1 MTPTKPPKKKKKK
14 KKKSSKKSSKK
25 PSAESSSVRRPKAD
39 KAGKSSSKSKTKARL
54 IVRQLRIEDID
65 AVQALHR
72 LAYPTLEPWS
82 RKNLAD
88 HLEKFPEGQLA
99 VELDGELVATSS
111 SLIVDTAELGE
122 EHVFRD
128 VCRGGN
134 LTGHDPAGD
143 MLYGIDIAV
152 TPKQRGKKLA
162 RRIYDARKDLVL
174 RHNLKGLIFGGRM
187 PRYHEYAEEMSARDY
202 LAAVLR
208 KELRDP
214 VVTAQR
220 ANGFTV
226 RALLPNYL
234 PKDLESRGFAVLMEW
249 KNPQWL
255 PRGRSRRNR
264 VRVASVQY
272 EMRPIGGFDAFS
284 KQCEFFVD
292 TASEYRCD
300 IVVFP
305 ELLTNQLLALVP
317 SDNPADSARKLEA
330 FTQPFVEFFGAAALR
345 YNINILAGTHLTVE
359 GDTLYNIAYFFH
371 RDGRLSRQYKIH
383 ITPSEARWWG
393 VSAGN
398 RPEVF
403 ETDCGKLGIAI
414 CYDVEFPEYA
424 RVLKQKGAEILLVPY
439 NTDIRSGHLR
449 VRACAQARAVENH
462 VYVVTAGATG
472 NLPQVEGADIHY
484 AQSAIL
490 TPSDIAF
497 ARDGIAAEATP
508 NIETMLVHDL
518 DLGALRKMEATGTVR
533 PWADRRKDLY
543 KVTYQDGDEAVEV

>member
-1 MTPTKPPKKKKKK
+1 MTPSNSSKNP
-14 KKKSSKKSSKK
+14 SSKKRPTSAKRSKAASK
-25 PSAESSSVRRPKAD
+25 AEP
-39 KAGKSSSKSKTKARL
+39 RL
-54 IVRQLRIEDID
+54 VVRQLQLADIE

-72 LAYPTLEPWS
+72 VAYPTLEPWS
-82 RKNLAD
+82 RENLAD
-88 HLEKFPEGQLA
+88 HLSRFPEGQLA
-99 VELDGELVATSS
+99 VELDGKLVATSS
-111 SLIVDTAELGE
+111 SLIVDASQLGE

-128 VCRGGN
+128 VCRAGN
-134 LTGHDPAGD
+134 LTGHQPGGD

-162 RRIYDARKDLVL
+162 RRIYDARKDLVMRL
-174 RHNLKGLIFGGRM
+174 NLKGLIFGGRM
-187 PRYHEYAEEMSARDY
+187 PQYHKHAETMSAREY

-234 PKDLESRGFAVLMEW
+234 PNDVESRGYAVLMEW

-255 PRGRSRRNR
+255 PEGRSRRNR

-272 EMRPIGGFDAFS
+272 EMRPVGNFDAFS

-317 SDNPADSARKLEA
+317 SDNPADSARKLDA
-330 FTQPFVEFFGAAALR
+330 FTKPFVEFFGAAALR

-393 VSAGN
+393 VSAGD

-424 RVLKQKGAEILLVPY
+424 RVLKKKGAELLLVPY

-449 VRACAQARAVENH
+449 VRACAQARAVENN

-533 PWADRRKDLY
+533 PWTDRRRDLY
-543 KVTYQDGDEAVEV
+543 KVTYLDGDEVVEV

>member
-1 MTPTKPPKKKKKK
+1 MHSRVAPGFHPARVTDDKPYMTSPKTK
-14 KKKSSKKSSKK
+14 
-25 PSAESSSVRRPKAD
+25 KA
-39 KAGKSSSKSKTKARL
+39 SKSKKNKKNRDAGSKPDARL
-54 IVRQLRIEDID
+54 IVRQLRIEDIEV
-65 AVQALHR
+65 VQAMHR
-72 LAYPTLEPWS
+72 QVYPTLEPWS
-82 RKNLAD
+82 RKNLED
-88 HLEKFPEGQLA
+88 HLARFPEGQLA

-111 SLIVDTAELGE
+111 SLIVDAASLGE

-128 VCRGGN
+128 VCEGGN
-134 LTGHDPAGD
+134 LVAHDPDGD

-162 RRIYDARKDLVL
+162 RRIYDARKELVTRLNL
-174 RHNLKGLIFGGRM
+174 RGLIFGGRM
-187 PRYHEYAEEMSARDY
+187 PRYYKYADEMSARDY
-202 LAAVLR
+202 LSAVLR

-226 RALLPNYL
+226 RALLPGYL
-234 PKDLESRGFAVLMEW
+234 PNDAESRGYAVLMEW
-249 KNPQWL
+249 KNPLWL
-255 PRGRSRRNR
+255 PAGRSRRSR
-264 VRVASVQY
+264 VRVAAVQY
-272 EMRPIGGFDAFS
+272 EMRPIDGFEAFS

-317 SDNPADSARKLEA
+317 AGTPADSARALEA
-330 FTQPFVEFFGAAALR
+330 FTQPFVEFFGALSLR
-345 YNINILAGTHLTVE
+345 YNINILAGTHLTCE
-359 GDTLYNIAYFFH
+359 GETLYNIAYFFH

-383 ITPSEARWWG
+383 ITPAEARWWG
-393 VSAGN
+393 VSPGN
-398 RPEVF
+398 RVEVF
-403 ETDCGKLGIAI
+403 DTDCGKVGVAI

-424 RVLKQKGAEILLVPY
+424 RALKSKGAEILLVPY

-449 VRACAQARAVENH
+449 VRACSQARAVENH
-462 VYVVTAGATG
+462 MYVVTAGATG

-518 DLGALRKMEATGTVR
+518 DLSALRKTEATGTVR
-533 PWADRRKDLY
+533 PWTDRRTDLY
-543 KVTYQDGDEAVEV
+543 RVSFKDGDDELDI

>member
-1 MTPTKPPKKKKKK
+1 MTSTNKKTT
-14 KKKSSKKSSKK
+14 KKKSTKK
-25 PSAESSSVRRPKAD
+25 PKKA
-39 KAGKSSSKSKTKARL
+39 KGATTKSGKSKPRL
-54 IVRQLRIEDID
+54 VVRQLQIDDIE

-82 RKNLAD
+82 RANLAD
-88 HLEKFPEGQLA
+88 HLSKFPEGQLA

-111 SLIVDTAELGE
+111 SLIVDSSELGE

-128 VCRGGN
+128 VCREGN
-134 LTGHDPAGD
+134 LVAHDPEGD

-174 RHNLKGLIFGGRM
+174 RRNLKGLIFGGRM
-187 PRYHEYAEEMSARDY
+187 PQYHKYAEEISAQEY

-220 ANGFTV
+220 ANGFNV
-226 RALLPNYL
+226 RALLPGYL
-234 PKDLESRGFAVLMEW
+234 PKDVESRGYAVLMEW

-255 PRGRSRRNR
+255 PKGRTRRNR
-264 VRVASVQY
+264 IRVASVQY
-272 EMRPIGGFDAFS
+272 EMRPIDGFEAFS

-305 ELLTNQLLALVP
+305 ELLTNQLLAMV
-317 SDNPADSARKLEA
+317 PADTPAESARKLDA
-330 FTQPFVEFFGAAALR
+330 FTKSYVEFFNSLALR

-371 RDGRLSRQYKIH
+371 RDGTISRQYKIH

-393 VSAGN
+393 VSSGN
-398 RPEVF
+398 RVEAF
-403 ETDCGKLGIAI
+403 DTDCGKLGIAI
-414 CYDVEFPEYA
+414 CYDVEFPELA
-424 RVLKQKGAEILLVPY
+424 RALKRKGAELLLVPY

-449 VRACAQARAVENH
+449 VRACSQARAVENH
-462 VYVVTAGATG
+462 MYVVTAGATG

-533 PWADRRKDLY
+533 PWTDRRTDLY
-543 KVTYQDGDEAVEV
+543 KVTFKDGDEDLEI